1 MENNDVITIE
11 QIDKNVVYSQD
22 KAQIDVQIST
32 AKLTLENVK
41 RAVDNSIA
49 IATMDKQNSINLQL
63 FYS

>member
-32 AKLTLENVK
+32 AKAYPRK
-41 RAVDNSIA
+41 C
-49 IATMDKQNSINLQL
+49 KKGG
-63 FYS
+63 